1 MPKQAVAFL
10 LETPLNSLTLYGYAK
25 FWLSPM
31 VVDYTRSVRLAGTVR
46 DASFSIALN
55 YLMLG
60 KVQEARA
67 LTLNGSFILG
77 CMDTPIE
84 TIVEWCRKDIMPAV
98 QLFSHVLD
106 SVKTPQAME
115 AFLQRMIRMFDNV
128 HKNDV
133 VEHVGQTGDN
143 CSGHST
149 RRHQKPSSKTSSGTQ
164 IQLILVDDSNEDERQ
179 TLNIGSSTTLKTL
192 FNDYAEKRGVSLRS
206 LRFVYDN
213 KTLFLSS
220 VGNKTPDELN
230 MGDQDV
236 ITVRGTNNVSQETSN
251 SRPTTPEQAK
261 KINNSTKKK
270 KGKGK
275 KEQSKQK
282 APIKTL
288 EEYKAYHSTI
298 LSKLHEEVQLRL
310 KEIRTR
316 LNGLDLERQPPKQ
329 KRKSKRKKKNQE
341 NVDPQIMLPN
351 SGVGGKAGKPYFI
364 VQVGEVQNLYK
375 TTKPS
380 VLSSQH
386 SPCSAYTLDLHG
398 YTRKEALIKLDES
411 LEVWVDT
418 AMKGSYP
425 FVIPAMI
432 VCGCGSQVLSE
443 TVEKW
448 IKSTRNVC
456 NAPKNSTPRNK
467 FSHAVQ

>member
-55 YLMLG
+55 YLKLG

-380 VLSSQH
+380 RKSS
-386 SPCSAYTLDLHG
+386 CSASTLLDLHG
-398 YTRKEALIKLDES
+398 FTRDEALEKLDES
-411 LEVWVDT
+411 LTAWVDT
-418 AMKGSYP
+418 AMRGAYP
-425 FVIPAMI
+425 FVVPAKI
-432 VCGCGSQVLSE
+432 VCGCGNQVLSE

-448 IKSTRNVC
+448 IREHAQVANS
-456 NAPKNSTPRNK
+456 PKGL
-467 FSHAVQ
+467 F